1 MKLTKKEEHLLKSLP
16 EATPVLRGKDAERF
30 LKEFNE
36 VNKRVE
42 EMKQD
47 NIDDMVDDWFAV
59 LMRINKK
66 RKEQYKVDFTAE
78 EVEDAVE
85 SYLNGYKV

>member
-1 MKLTKKEEHLLKSLP
+1 
-16 EATPVLRGKDAERF
+16 
-30 LKEFNE
+30 
-36 VNKRVE
+36 
-42 EMKQD
+42 MKQD